1 MHEKIKNY
9 LAERFITPTKPRSK
23 FVKALMEAERKLS
36 TEPGSARS
44 TEAPEATEV
53 QGAAALKAKRGGIK
67 VTIDPKTGEETRTGP
82 LAAAR
87 KALGLGPRTPHR
99 EGLPHSRTGKRARG
113 GP

>member
-53 QGAAALKAKRGGIK
+53 QGAAALKAKRGGI
-67 VTIDPKTGEETRTGP
+67 TIDPKTGKKMGP
-82 LAAAR
+82 LKAAR
-87 KALGLGPRTPHR
+87 EALGLGPRTPHR